1 MIKVEK
7 NGFCRKYLQTQFHSR
22 PFWINCRN
30 VYTVC
35 ILYAVTGD
43 ISLVKELLNGVTED
57 C

>member
-7 NGFCRKYLQTQFHSR
+7 NGFCRKYLQTQFHNR

-43 ISLVKELLNGVTED
+43 ISLVKELLNGVTEA